1 MATNEELHA
10 ARIKRIHDAV
20 ELKEPDRVPIIGW
33 GTQTFFAMDAG
44 YTVAEC
50 IYDYEKAKD
59 AIRKFLTKY
68 EPDAGCVLG
77 TAFEGQGQ
85 ILDLLQPTT
94 LLWAGM
100 AGREMDPNGVHQFIE
115 FELLDDDELHEL
127 ADNFNG
133 CFLTKVL
140 PRAFKCMEPMK
151 HFDLDD
157 TMNMTMGSSP
167 VAGLMAA
174 LVNPEVKQMIETLQK
189 AQELQEAFNAQV
201 GAFVGEVE
209 GMGFPVMTGA
219 PTFCSYDFYSDYL
232 RGTMSTSQD
241 LYECPEY
248 LKAFMDQH
256 VRVILDR
263 IKAMPPLPG
272 RMCFMPMHKGMDGF
286 LSTEHYGE
294 FYWPYLMQIVN
305 AWIEAGGI
313 PYVYTE
319 ACYDGRVEFL
329 KQLPPGKCIVHF
341 EESKDIEM
349 LKREVGATNCISGI
363 YPARLLVTGTKQQV
377 VDEAKRIM
385 DVFAPGGGYVF
396 DFDGGVYDAKREN
409 VEALFE
415 VIKDYGKY

>member
-50 IYDYEKAKD
+50 IYDYDKAKD
-59 AIRKFLTKY
+59 AIRKFLTRY

-100 AGREMDPNGVHQFIE
+100 AGRDMDPNGVHQFIE
-115 FELLDDDELHEL
+115 FELLEEDELHEL

-151 HFDLDD
+151 HFNLDD

-167 VAGLMAA
+167 VAGLMSAFS
-174 LVNPEVKQMIETLQK
+174 NPEVKQMIETLQK
-189 AQELQEAFNAQV
+189 AQELQEAFNAELF
-201 GAFVGEVE
+201 AFIGEVE

-241 LYECPEY
+241 LYENPEY
-248 LKAFMDQH
+248 LKAFMDHH
-256 VRVILDR
+256 VQIIIDR
-263 IKAMPPLPG
+263 IAAMPPIPG

-286 LSTEHYGE
+286 MSEAQYE
-294 FYWPYLMQIVN
+294 RFYWKPFRKMIDALIDVGVTPYL
-305 AWIEAGGI
+305 
-313 PYVYTE
+313 YTE
-319 ACYDGRVEFL
+319 GPYDSRLDFL
-329 KQLPPGKCIVHF
+329 TDVPKGKTMIHFEKADMKRAKQKLEGIACIVGNLSVTEMEF
-341 EESKDIEM
+341 GRKETVIEET
-349 LKREVGATNCISGI
+349 R
-363 YPARLLVTGTKQQV
+363 RLL
-377 VDEAKRIM
+377 DDCM
-385 DVFAPGGGYVF
+385 PGGGYIF
-396 DFDGGVYDAKREN
+396 DFNGSLENAKPEN
-409 VEALFE
+409 VDAMFE
-415 VIKDYGKY
+415 TLEKYGKY